1 MSLSP
6 TLGRNEKVE
15 QYIRKKTHK
24 SNALRFW
31 IEGSVISFGLV
42 LIVWNILDV
51 FALGFVWYLI
61 RIIEGLFLEFIIFY
75 TSRYLLNLLLA
86 QSQFECLD
94 QIMWW
99 VNKRQHYK
107 SRTISVEF
115 IR

>member
-42 LIVWNILDV
+42 LIV
-51 FALGFVWYLI
+51 
-61 RIIEGLFLEFIIFY
+61 
-75 TSRYLLNLLLA
+75 
-86 QSQFECLD
+86 
-94 QIMWW
+94 
-99 VNKRQHYK
+99 
-107 SRTISVEF
+107 
-115 IR
+115 